1 MTLWACLGCSAA
13 YAVGLPGC
21 PQCGSS
27 DAVEEGTMPK
37 ISKAHGPT
45 YGEQDPARAVVE
57 PAEQVAD
64 ETLAAE
70 ASPAGETETGPAP
83 DSPGAPATGEGAAE
97 GDAGPVSGEGPEQ
110 GQDGA
115 TDGASEPDGK
125 GTDDEPVT
133 SSKAST
139 RRRTARG

>member
-1 MTLWACLGCSAA
+1 
-13 YAVGLPGC
+13 
-21 PQCGSS
+21 
-27 DAVEEGTMPK
+27 MPK

-64 ETLAAE
+64 ETPAAE

-115 TDGASEPDGK
+115 TDGASEPDDE
-125 GTDDEPVT
+125 GTT
-133 SSKAST
+133 SPKAST

>member
-1 MTLWACLGCSAA
+1 
-13 YAVGLPGC
+13 
-21 PQCGSS
+21 
-27 DAVEEGTMPK
+27 MPK

-64 ETLAAE
+64 ETPAAE
-70 ASPAGETETGPAP
+70 ASLAGETETSPAP
-83 DSPGAPATGEGAAE
+83 DSPGAPATGEGAAK

-125 GTDDEPVT
+125 GTDDEPAT
-133 SSKAST
+133 PSKAST